1 MAITV
6 RTGMEADFQP
16 GKLLPGE
23 PSASLDAGKFRVG
36 VTGGRFLELATVEQL
51 REVLG
56 VSKEEYE
63 DFQGFIDYLKENP
76 NAYEALVEKV
86 EKLPEKYVTLTEFE
100 RVSKAATLM
109 DLEPGNYV
117 LSGGVM
123 DQCPDKPVKE
133 GNFYECAVSVSQN
146 GLLKQVTVNERWGG
160 RYWYKLKNSENQAVT
175 EWFELFPKKDL
186 NSYTR
191 LKEYTSWT
199 ELGLPVTADYAAIV
213 NAMEN
218 DSVAILPVNS
228 TDNNPNHPTEYGVLE
243 ILKTNFG
250 PVDFTFTRP
259 FQGSFGKWH
268 GTYRTNLGFSGWK
281 ELAWSKNGEP
291 INADGEYVDRI
302 AKPIYLGNQETI
314 DFDTIT
320 EPGIYYNHN
329 SDKLQD
335 ETLLN
340 FPEYTIPA
348 SNRAFV
354 LEVYTCSNIRL
365 QVLRCISPTYPYTW
379 ERRYQWWEG
388 GTGKG
393 WKEWRRVTVR
403 EDIADKTKLTQ
414 YTTWAD
420 LGLKEG
426 EATTE
431 EIFKAMGNRSL
442 AVLRKTSGTAQSD
455 LPFGWGLLI
464 VYKWDYTKGY
474 AQFTN
479 YSRNAD
485 GMWIGYYDDSI
496 TDKPKFSGWKEISF
510 DIANMTG
517 ATASANGK
525 AGLVPAPDTASR
537 LKFLR
542 GDGIWATPANTT
554 YGVVSKT
561 ANGLAPKLPNETTTT
576 KYLRQDGTWTVPPDT
591 KYTHPATAGNKHIP
605 AGGKAGQF
613 LKWSADGTAVW
624 AADNNTT
631 YGNMTAATASAAG
644 KAGLVP
650 APGAGKQASYL
661 RGDGTW
667 AVPPNTT
674 YAAATQSKNGL
685 MSAADKKKL
694 DGITIETG
702 SWTPVFKGLDTA
714 GSFTYGED
722 RKGTYL
728 KIGNYVYIEAQ
739 LPVSKVNTAPKGTY
753 VVEGMPFNSKKWA
766 AGTIN
771 IGFSGGTEGAVN
783 NGFRSITSGGMM
795 YTEMR
800 FRQMLENQIQ
810 SEFASWNVNIPV
822 GSNFEIDFSG
832 WYEIAEE

>member
-23 PSASLDAGKFRVG
+23 PSASLDVGKFRVG

-561 ANGLAPKLPNETTTT
+561 ANGLAPKLPNETAIT

-753 VVEGMPFNSKKWA
+753 VVEGIPFYPKKWA
-766 AGTIN
+766 AGVVN
-771 IGFSGGTEGAVN
+771 ISYSGGGANDGLRRV
-783 NGFRSITSGGMM
+783 TSGGLMG
-795 YTEMR
+795 TSIR
-800 FRQMLENQIQ
+800 FRQMGEGFKQ
-810 SEFASWNVNIPV
+810 SELGSWNVEIPV
-822 GSNFEIDFSG
+822 GNGFEIDFSG

>member
-1 MAITV
+1 
-6 RTGMEADFQP
+6 
-16 GKLLPGE
+16 
-23 PSASLDAGKFRVG
+23 
-36 VTGGRFLELATVEQL
+36 
-51 REVLG
+51 
-56 VSKEEYE
+56 
-63 DFQGFIDYLKENP
+63 
-76 NAYEALVEKV
+76 
-86 EKLPEKYVTLTEFE
+86 
-100 RVSKAATLM
+100 
-109 DLEPGNYV
+109 
-117 LSGGVM
+117 
-123 DQCPDKPVKE
+123 
-133 GNFYECAVSVSQN
+133 
-146 GLLKQVTVNERWGG
+146 
-160 RYWYKLKNSENQAVT
+160 
-175 EWFELFPKKDL
+175 
-186 NSYTR
+186 
-191 LKEYTSWT
+191 
-199 ELGLPVTADYAAIV
+199 
-213 NAMEN
+213 
-218 DSVAILPVNS
+218 
-228 TDNNPNHPTEYGVLE
+228 
-243 ILKTNFG
+243 
-250 PVDFTFTRP
+250 
-259 FQGSFGKWH
+259 
-268 GTYRTNLGFSGWK
+268 
-281 ELAWSKNGEP
+281 
-291 INADGEYVDRI
+291 
-302 AKPIYLGNQETI
+302 
-314 DFDTIT
+314 
-320 EPGIYYNHN
+320 
-329 SDKLQD
+329 
-335 ETLLN
+335 
-340 FPEYTIPA
+340 
-348 SNRAFV
+348 
-354 LEVYTCSNIRL
+354 
-365 QVLRCISPTYPYTW
+365 
-379 ERRYQWWEG
+379 
-388 GTGKG
+388 
-393 WKEWRRVTVR
+393 
-403 EDIADKTKLTQ
+403 
-414 YTTWAD
+414 
-420 LGLKEG
+420 
-426 EATTE
+426 
-431 EIFKAMGNRSL
+431 
-442 AVLRKTSGTAQSD
+442 
-455 LPFGWGLLI
+455 
-464 VYKWDYTKGY
+464 
-474 AQFTN
+474 
-479 YSRNAD
+479 
-485 GMWIGYYDDSI
+485 MWIGYYDDSI

-832 WYEIAEE
+832 SYQEGDRFTYGDNFYKVLQDHTSEEQWKPGEAPSLYVLVSDPAVEWPEWREPTGAHDAYNTGDKVTYNGKRYVSKIDGNTTVPGSDERYWKPVEN